1 MKKNR
6 AIIGKNESAER
17 EYLEYQTI
25 KKQTYLNLLNY
36 ILKFVDV
43 ETINFDS
50 ETLLDDVK
58 TQFLKVNRKS
68 FPQIINDNKIFDLV
82 DFDLNKL
89 DRLIN
94 DYQRIKIN
102 WDCNT
107 GKFEEIDFNFYA
119 ETKEELQRLN
129 ESNELKAVFNK
140 HLEIMPMGIIPKQQ
154 IASAFKNIVYF
165 NHITNK
171 YDININYIKGFLK

>member
-1 MKKNR
+1 MTKNR

-17 EYLEYQTI
+17 EYLENQTI

-50 ETLLDDVK
+50 ENLLNDVK
-58 TQFLKVNRKS
+58 TQFLKVNRQS
-68 FPQIINDNKIFDLV
+68 FPPIVKDNKIFDLV

-89 DRLIN
+89 DKLIN

-102 WDCNT
+102 WDSNT
-107 GKFEEIDFNFYA
+107 GKFEEIDFNVYA
-119 ETKEELQRLN
+119 ETKEEIQRLN
-129 ESNELKAVFNK
+129 ESKELREVFNK
-140 HLEIMPMGIIPKQQ
+140 HLQVMPMGIIPKQQ
-154 IASAFKNIVYF
+154 IAAAFKNIVYF

>member
-1 MKKNR
+1 MTKNR

-17 EYLEYQTI
+17 EYLENQTI
-25 KKQTYLNLLNY
+25 KKETYLNLLNY
-36 ILKFVDV
+36 ILKFIDV
-43 ETINFDS
+43 ETVDLDS
-50 ETLLDDVK
+50 ENLLNDVK
-58 TQFLKVNRKS
+58 TQFLKVNRQS
-68 FPQIINDNKIFDLV
+68 LPPIIKDSKIFDLV

-89 DRLIN
+89 DKLIN
-94 DYQRIKIN
+94 DYQSIKIN

-107 GKFEEIDFNFYA
+107 GKFEKIDFNIYA

-140 HLEIMPMGIIPKQQ
+140 HLEILPMGIIPKQQ

-171 YDININYIKGFLK
+171 YEINVKYIKG